1 MPDKYSDMIYSIILE
16 YTIMIHIT
24 RTLPMIFL
32 VACSDNASD
41 SDTHKA
47 VNPPTTYVYECDQ
60 QYSFTARIEGV
71 KVWLF
76 LPYET
81 ISLPHIAAASGAKYS
96 DGNSLFWT
104 KGNEV
109 MLEVNSV
116 SYHSC
121 KNNRSRAIWEHAKLN
136 GVDFR
141 AVGNEPGW
149 VLTIS
154 EGNKV
159 VFKSNYGQTINEF
172 ITPPPVT
179 DQNTRTTLYQA
190 SEKEHTI
197 LIALEG
203 TPCSDTM
210 SGEKFETTVSVI
222 LDGKEFNG
230 CGKALH

>member
-1 MPDKYSDMIYSIILE
+1 MKYIILILSIAFF
-16 YTIMIHIT
+16 T
-24 RTLPMIFL
+24 
-32 VACSDNASD
+32 ACSENASHSNAHD
-41 SDTHKA
+41 KDIH
-47 VNPPTTYVYECDQ
+47 PTTYVYECDHQ
-60 QYSFTARIEGV
+60 FNFTARIEGE

-76 LPYET
+76 LPYKT
-81 ISLPHIAAASGAKYS
+81 ISLPHIPAASGVKFS

-104 KGNEV
+104 KANEV
-109 MLEVNSV
+109 MLDVNSV
-116 SYHSC
+116 SYHDC
-121 KNNRSRAIWEHAKLN
+121 KNNRARAIWEHAKLN

-159 VFKSNYGQTINEF
+159 MFKSNYGQTINEF
-172 ITPPPVT
+172 ITSSPVT
-179 DQNTRTTLYQA
+179 DQNTQSTLYQA

-197 LIALEG
+197 LITLKG

-210 SGEKFETTVSVI
+210 SGEKFETTVSVT
-222 LDGKEFNG
+222 LDDKKFNG